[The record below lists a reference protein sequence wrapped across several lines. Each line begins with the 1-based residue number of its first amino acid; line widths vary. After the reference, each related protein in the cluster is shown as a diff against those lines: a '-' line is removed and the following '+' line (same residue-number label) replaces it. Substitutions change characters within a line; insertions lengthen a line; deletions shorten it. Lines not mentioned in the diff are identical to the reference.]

1 MGCQGRG
8 ESGGKYCGG
17 HDGGHPDNDRQDG
30 GADRPVLAVPSGVA
44 GVFTSRSMI
53 VLQTLTH
60 ESQIYTPGPAMIL
73 RTSACD
79 LPQNEQRVMREDLAM
94 LIDNRPKQGLVE

>member
-1 MGCQGRG
+1 MTWSSRTFLISPGLTRRNAGF
-8 ESGGKYCGG
+8 
-17 HDGGHPDNDRQDG
+17 
-30 GADRPVLAVPSGVA
+30 AAVPSGVVAA

-53 VLQTLTH
+53 VLQTLTQ

-79 LPQNEQRVMREDLAM
+79 LPQNEQRVMRDDLAM
-94 LIDNRPKQGLVE
+94 YGLYSAEVGVSRGIFLPRQM